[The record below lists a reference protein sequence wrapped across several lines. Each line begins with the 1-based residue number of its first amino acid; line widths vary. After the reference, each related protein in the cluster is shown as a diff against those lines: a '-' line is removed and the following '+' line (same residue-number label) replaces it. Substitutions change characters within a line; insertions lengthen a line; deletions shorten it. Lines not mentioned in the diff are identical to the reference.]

1 MRAALALT
9 LLVTI
14 VPSSAVSNQCPFQTK
29 EKKDFLMHLNGGPM
43 NNENSQRLDDYLE
56 ALDKIDFGEVR
67 QAIKKMLTDSQN
79 FWPADYGTY
88 AGLFIRLAWHSAGS
102 CERSCH
108 ALAVCLRSSNHVC
121 LMMIPLPYLF
131 RPDL

>member
-14 VPSSAVSNQCPFQTK
+14 VPSSAVSQQCPFQNE
-29 EKKDFLMHLNGGPM
+29 EKYNLLMHLNGGPSM
-43 NNENSQRLDDYLE
+43 DNENSQRLDEYLK

-102 CERSCH
+102 CECSCH
-108 ALAVCLRSSNHVC
+108 ALAVCLRSSN
-121 LMMIPLPYLF
+121 
-131 RPDL
+131 